1 MENQTEATAHPRWH
15 LWLAIALVCGALIPL
30 LIITPS
36 DSLERAGLVCSAVC
50 HRYAGHTIEFAGT
63 LLPLCARCTG
73 TFLGSLL
80 GLIGQAVVLGR
91 RRASSFPSTGIMAV
105 LIGFSLLWA
114 FDGLNSM
121 LDLRSGVSL
130 YAPRNELR
138 LITGALHG
146 LTMSGLILPLFNF
159 ALLENPSDERAI
171 RGWRDLGVLVLLNVG
186 LVALVLG
193 DWPPLLYPL
202 ALLSAAGV
210 LTMLTLINSVL
221 VMMVA
226 RWENRY
232 HSLREAAVPILL
244 GFVVSLAQITLL
256 DLVRY
261 AVIGNLAG
269 MTDL

>member
-1 MENQTEATAHPRWH
+1 MENQTKSTTHPRWH

-30 LIITPS
+30 LIITPA
-36 DSLERAGLVCSAVC
+36 DPLERAGLVCSAVC

-80 GLIGQAVVLGR
+80 GLIGQVVVLRR
-91 RRASSFPSTGIMAV
+91 RRASSFPSTGILV
-105 LIGFSLLWA
+105 TLIGFSLLWA

-121 LDLRSGVSL
+121 LELRSGVSL
-130 YAPRNELR
+130 YTPRNELR
-138 LITGALHG
+138 LVTGALHG

-159 ALLENPSDERAI
+159 ALLVDPPDERAI
-171 RGWRDLGVLVLLNVG
+171 RGWRDLGVLVALAAG
-186 LVALVLG
+186 LVALVLS
-193 DWPPLLYPL
+193 DWAPMLYPL
-202 ALLSAAGV
+202 ALLSAVGV

-232 HSLREAAVPILL
+232 HSLREAAVPLLL
-244 GFVVSLAQITLL
+244 GFIVTLVQIALL
-256 DLVRY
+256 NLVRY
-261 AVIGNLAG
+261 AVIGDLAG